1 MQPTIM
7 RFVWKFSKR
16 EQLIAIALTL
26 VSFPLLYLM
35 LELPKLIINDAISN
49 VSESRLFFGL
59 NLGPYAYLFT
69 LSGCLLVLVIINGL
83 FKMRINTYKGII
95 GERLVRR
102 LRYALVDR
110 VLRFPLA
117 RFQRV
122 SQGEIIATVIPETEP
137 LAEFCGNS
145 IALPVFQGGTLLTI
159 LIFMFMQNPWLGL
172 ASIALIP
179 LQLYIIPRL
188 QRKVNELKKQRVK
201 RVRVL
206 SERLGET
213 ISGAREVRVQGTRR
227 YTLAEFSYRLGELF
241 KIRLEIFRTKFLM
254 KFLNNTIGQLTP
266 FLFYALGGFLV
277 IRGEL
282 SLGALVAALA
292 AYKDILGPWKELLN
306 QYQRHQDAT
315 VKYAQII
322 EQFDP
327 PGLAASRLESLV
339 VIDNQQPVVLAL
351 ERVAHFSEQGNRI
364 FSGVSLELQ
373 PGSSIEVVA
382 ENTAHRNAFAQIA
395 GGLIEPIA
403 GNVTLNGIARND
415 LSERDF
421 HSRVAYIGPDPFIFN
436 SAISYNFGYA
446 LNHQP
451 PSLEERSEAEL
462 ADLAEA
468 VLSGN
473 SADWFDESF
482 GTVWTDYSLL
492 GKDNWPE
499 GLQIM
504 MQVLHVVGVEDIV
517 ARGSLGEF
525 FSPAEIDEK
534 MSRENFETEL
544 LAARVETQKRIQS
557 QQLSHLISPFDPEAI
572 NPWSSIAE
580 NILFGVVTNEEYSYQ
595 RLAESEVFRGSLRET
610 GFYDRAV
617 ALGDAASR
625 ALLRFK
631 DNLPPNHE
639 LVIQFGLDNDD
650 TVEKMSRAVD
660 TLDSKAARLTEK
672 RREKIEAAE
681 ITLLSV
687 FLAIEPGSFN
697 LIEIPQDTSAAIL
710 TLREHAR
717 EYAMAENA
725 EMLQL
730 FDTQAY
736 SSGLSVFDNLIF
748 GRINHHIEGAQK
760 QLMDLVEDVV
770 RDHGLR
776 EFLIIVFF
784 VNSQSGVGGSRL
796 PEAARH
802 RINLGRTLI
811 KHPKVLI
818 LHDALPRHSDELFA
832 TTMQRIRE
840 YLPDVALL
848 NVTSSPSV
856 GAGFDTRY
864 VLDERGFTQ
873 GAAGASELAHAGQ
886 AEVESERGE
895 SGSSQDTLLGVIESI
910 NMLSALTHT
919 QMEVLALDS
928 ARATAKAEQVI
939 YEVGDEPSHVYVLM
953 KGSVVLKRPVDG
965 VDTEVLR
972 FDNRALIGEIE
983 VLADHRRKTTLVAL
997 SDCEFVKLKGATVRR
1012 LIEENAQLSRDI
1024 LLDLANKVVLAT

>member
-7 RFVWKFSKR
+7 RFIWKFSKR

-49 VSESRLFFGL
+49 ASDSRPVFGIEF
-59 NLGPYAYLFT
+59 GPYAYLFA
-69 LSGCLLVLVIINGL
+69 LSGCLLVLVVINGL

-188 QRKVNELKKQRVK
+188 QRKVNALKKQRVK

-213 ISGAREVRVQGTRR
+213 ISGAREIRVQGTRR
-227 YTLAEFSYRLGELF
+227 YTLAEFSYRFGDLF

-254 KFLNNTIGQLTP
+254 KFINNTIGQLTP
-266 FLFYALGGFLV
+266 FLFYAVGGFLV
-277 IRGEL
+277 ITGEL
-282 SLGALVAALA
+282 SIGALVAALA

-322 EQFDP
+322 EQFEP
-327 PGLAASRLESLV
+327 PGLAAARAESAV
-339 VIDNQQPVVLAL
+339 AIDPSQPVMLAL
-351 ERVAHFSEQGNRI
+351 NRVAHFSEQGNRV
-364 FSGVSLELQ
+364 FSGISLELQ

-395 GGLIEPIA
+395 GGLLEPVA
-403 GNVTLNGIARND
+403 GTVNLNGIDRNE

-421 HSRVAYIGPDPFIFN
+421 HSRVAYVGPDPFIFN

-446 LNHQP
+446 LNHNP
-451 PSLEERSEAEL
+451 PSLEERSEADL

-468 VLSGN
+468 AAAGN
-473 SADWFDESF
+473 SDDWFDETF

-492 GKDNWPE
+492 GRDNWPE
-499 GLQIM
+499 GLQVM

-525 FSPAEIDEK
+525 FSAAEIGEK
-534 MSRENFETEL
+534 LSREEFEQEL
-544 LAARVETQKRIQS
+544 LAARDEMRKRIES
-557 QQLSHLISPFDPEAI
+557 EDLNHLISPFDPEAI

-580 NILFGVVTNEEYSYQ
+580 NILFGVITSDEYSYQ
-595 RLAESEVFRGSLRET
+595 KFAESEVFRDSLRT
-610 GFYDRAV
+610 SGFYDRAV
-617 ALGDAASR
+617 ALGNSAAR

-631 DNLPPNHE
+631 DSLPANHS
-639 LVIQFGLDNDD
+639 LVLQFGLDNDD
-650 TVEKMSRAVD
+650 TIEGMSRAID
-660 TLDSKAARLTEK
+660 TLDNKAARLTEK
-672 RREKIEAAE
+672 RREKIERAE
-681 ITLLSV
+681 ITLLAV

-697 LIEIPQDTSAAIL
+697 LIEIPPDTSAAIL
-710 TLREHAR
+710 TLRENAR
-717 EYAMAENA
+717 EYALAENT

-730 FDTQAY
+730 FDRESW

-760 QLMDLVEDVV
+760 QLMGLVEEVV
-770 RDHGLR
+770 KDRGLR

-802 RINLGRTLI
+802 RINLGRTLL
-811 KHPKVLI
+811 KHPKVLVF
-818 LHDALPRHSDELFA
+818 HDALPRHSDELFA
-832 TTMQRIRE
+832 TTMRRIRE

-848 NVTSSPSV
+848 NITSAASV
-856 GAGFDTRY
+856 NAGFDNRY
-864 VLDERGFTQ
+864 VLDENGLVQ
-873 GAAGASELAHAGQ
+873 GDEGGARELATDQ
-886 AEVESERGE
+886 
-895 SGSSQDTLLGVIESI
+895 SQETLLAVIESI
-910 NMLSALTHT
+910 DMLSALTHT
-919 QMEVLALDS
+919 EQEVLALDS
-928 ARATAKAEQVI
+928 ARAVARANQVI
-939 YEVGDEPSHVYVLM
+939 YTVGDEPHHVYVLLR
-953 KGSVVLKRPVDG
+953 GSAVLQRSVDG
-965 VDTEVLR
+965 VVTNAIR
-972 FDNRALIGEIE
+972 FDNRGLIGEVE
-983 VLADHRRKTTLVAL
+983 VLADHRRKTTLMAL
-997 SDCEFVKLKGATVRR
+997 SDCEFVKLNGVTVRR

-1024 LLDLANKVVLAT
+1024 LLDLANKVVQAT

>member
-35 LELPKLIINDAISN
+35 LELPKQIINEAISN
-49 VSESRLFFGL
+49 ARESRLFFGL
-59 NLGPYAYLFT
+59 ELGPYAYLFT
-69 LSGCLLVLVIINGL
+69 LSGCLLLLVIVNGL

-102 LRYALVDR
+102 LRYLLVDR

-137 LAEFCGNS
+137 LAEFCGDS

-159 LIFMFMQNPWLGL
+159 LVFMFMQNPWLGL

-179 LQLYIIPRL
+179 LQLYVIPKL
-188 QRKVNELKKQRVK
+188 QRKVNALKKQRVR

-213 ISGAREVRVQGTRR
+213 ISGAREIRVQGTRR
-227 YTLAEFSYRLGELF
+227 YTLAEFSYRFGELF

-266 FLFYALGGFLV
+266 FLFYALGGYLV
-277 IRGEL
+277 ITGEL
-282 SLGALVAALA
+282 TIGALVAALA

-327 PGLAASRLESLV
+327 PGLAADLTESRVAIDPSSPVTLSL
-339 VIDNQQPVVLAL
+339 D
-351 ERVAHFSEQGNRI
+351 RVAHFSEQGNRVFGGI
-364 FSGVSLELQ
+364 SLALE
-373 PGSSIEVVA
+373 PGTAVEVVS
-382 ENTAHRNAFAQIA
+382 ENTAQRNALGQIA
-395 GGLIEPIA
+395 GGLIAPASGSVSLA
-403 GNVTLNGIARND
+403 GVEHQD

-451 PSLEERSEAEL
+451 PSLEERSETDLE
-462 ADLAEA
+462 DLAEA
-468 VLSGN
+468 AAAGN
-473 SADWFDESF
+473 SSDWFDETF

-492 GKDNWPE
+492 GRATWPE
-499 GLQIM
+499 GLEVM
-504 MQVLHVVGVEDIV
+504 MQVLHVVGVDDVV
-517 ARGSLGEF
+517 ARASLGEF
-525 FSPAEIDEK
+525 FCPVEIGEK
-534 MSRENFETEL
+534 LNRETFEQEL
-544 LAARVETQKRIQS
+544 LDARADVQKHIETH
-557 QQLSHLISPFDPEAI
+557 QLGHLLSPFDPDAI

-580 NILFGVVTNEEYSYQ
+580 NVLFGIINNEEYSYQ
-595 RLAESEVFRGSLRET
+595 RLAESEVFRESLRKVD
-610 GFYDRAV
+610 FYEQAV
-617 ALGDAASR
+617 AIGDAAAR

-631 DNLPPNHE
+631 DNLPSNHP

-650 TVEKMSRAVD
+650 TTEDMSRAID

-672 RREKIEAAE
+672 RREKIERAE
-681 ITLLSV
+681 ITLLTI

-697 LIEIPQDTSAAIL
+697 LIEIPPDTGDSIL
-710 TLREHAR
+710 ALRRHAR
-717 EYAMAENA
+717 EYALSEDT

-730 FDTQAY
+730 FDREHW
-736 SSGLSVFDNLIF
+736 SPGLSVFDNLIF

-760 QLMDLVEDVV
+760 QLLDLVEEVV
-770 RDHGLR
+770 AEHGLR
-776 EFLIIVFF
+776 EFFIVVFF

-802 RINLGRTLI
+802 RISLGRTLL
-811 KHPKVLI
+811 KHPDVLI
-818 LHDALPRHSDELFA
+818 FHDALPRHTEEQFA
-832 TTMQRIRE
+832 TTMRLIRE
-840 YLPDVALL
+840 YLPQAALL
-848 NVTSSPSV
+848 NVTSQASV
-856 GAGFDTRY
+856 NAGFDIRY
-864 VLDERGFTQ
+864 TLDEHGLSQ
-873 GAAGASELAHAGQ
+873 GAGQGRQAGATDQ
-886 AEVESERGE
+886 
-895 SGSSQDTLLGVIESI
+895 SQDTLLGVIESI
-910 NMLSALTHT
+910 DMFSALTHT
-919 QMEVLALDS
+919 QKEVLALDS
-928 ARATAKAEQVI
+928 ARASAKAGQVI
-939 YEVGDEPSHVYVLM
+939 YEVGDEPTDVYVLM
-953 KGSVVLKRPVDG
+953 RGSASLSHLIDG
-965 VDTEVLR
+965 VSTEVLQ
-972 FDNRALIGEIE
+972 FDGRALIGEVE
-983 VLADHRRKTTLVAL
+983 VLADHRRKTAL
-997 SDCEFVKLKGATVRR
+997 TALTDCEFVKLKATTVRR

-1024 LLDLANKVVLAT
+1024 LLDLASKVVQAT